1 MTIKGSE
8 KYSQQFDQYTNS
20 DEKVY
25 GKNISQAE
33 GVMQDHL
40 PDTMIDECI
49 SDCASCSRIWINT
62 SINHHRIIC
71 HCKLCVNSIQE
82 NQVGGEV

>member
-1 MTIKGSE
+1 MMIKGSE
-8 KYSQQFDQYTNS
+8 KYNQQFDQCMNS

-40 PDTMIDECI
+40 PETLIDECI
-49 SDCASCSRIWINT
+49 SDCASCSRIRTNM

-71 HCKLCVNSIQE
+71 HCKLCVNATQE
-82 NQVGGEV
+82 NQTGGEV